1 MTRPAAAALLAALL
15 LTGCTSV
22 ESSGGGDCTSSY
34 DPIARAVTFAALR
47 QAMLDHDDGRGRPV
61 STRVQARGHDLG
73 SGDEDAVRIVDL
85 LDRRGRRLLQVEV
98 WRTVDGGWAAGA
110 WQQCID

>member
-1 MTRPAAAALLAALL
+1 MRTLVTTALVCVLLAA
-15 LTGCTSV
+15 CTSQD
-22 ESSGGGDCTSSY
+22 SSAGGDCTSSY
-34 DPIARAVTFAALR
+34 DPVARAATFPALR
-47 QAMLDHDDGRGRPV
+47 QAMLDHDDGRSRPV

-85 LDRRGRRLLQVEV
+85 LDGRGRRLLQVEV